1 MLEVNLN
8 VKIVIFSLDVVDL
21 VGFVTSLFSGK
32 KYVQSVNATDA
43 GVDKH
48 QLCISQSKELS
59 SVYSLPYAS
68 YNTI

>member
-8 VKIVIFSLDVVDL
+8 VKIVIVSLDVVDL

-43 GVDKH
+43 SVDKH

-59 SVYSLPYAS
+59 SVYSLPYAL